1 MPPERNYLLALET
14 LFKRKHVVL
23 LDDLRN
29 ALQTH
34 SRTTIFRVLSSV
46 GYRTSYSHAG
56 RFYTLKDIPKF
67 SDPGIWFWRDVG
79 FSAHGTLRATAVS
92 LVEQAPA
99 GQTHE
104 ELQGQLRLRLHD
116 TLLDL
121 VEAKALTRRPW
132 EDIYVYL
139 NADHEAAATQWVK
152 RQTLVRHPI
161 EPKPILPLDPARVIE
176 ILGLG
181 DRLLNL
187 ETPRNNRADQ
197 EASSLMPGIARI
209 GIPGCPQRGVT
220 PRGSYR
226 KMAFIAHSQRGVCL
240 APLCESF
247 ALC

>member
-1 MPPERNYLLALET
+1 MPPERNFLLALET
-14 LFKRKHVVL
+14 LFQRKHVVL

-46 GYRTSYSHAG
+46 GYHTSYSHAG
-56 RFYTLKDIPKF
+56 RYYTLKDIPKF
-67 SDPGIWFWRDVG
+67 KDPGIWFWRDVG

-92 LVEQAPA
+92 LVEKAPA

-139 NADHEAAATQWVK
+139 NANHKEAAAQWVK

-161 EPKPILPLDPARVIE
+161 EPKPVLPLDPARIIE
-176 ILGLG
+176 ILVDVIHHPKDDAKATARRLSARGL
-181 DRLLNL
+181 
-187 ETPRNNRADQ
+187 A
-197 EASSLMPGIARI
+197 
-209 GIPGCPQRGVT
+209 VT
-220 PRGSYR
+220 PEHVEAVFGSY
-226 KMAFIAHSQRGVCL
+226 GVKKTVQYRL
-240 APLCESF
+240 RRSRY
-247 ALC
+247 

>member
-1 MPPERNYLLALET
+1 MPPERNYLLALEN
-14 LFKRKHVVL
+14 LFQRKHVVL

-46 GYRTSYSHAG
+46 GYHTSYSHAG

-67 SDPGIWFWRDVG
+67 NDPGIWFWRDVG

-116 TLLDL
+116 TLLNL

-139 NADHEAAATQWVK
+139 NANHEAAAAQWVK
-152 RQTLVRHPI
+152 RQTLVRHPM
-161 EPKPILPLDPARVIE
+161 EPKPVLPLDPARVIE
-176 ILGLG
+176 ILVDVIHHPKDEAKATARRLSARGL
-181 DRLLNL
+181 
-187 ETPRNNRADQ
+187 A
-197 EASSLMPGIARI
+197 
-209 GIPGCPQRGVT
+209 VT
-220 PRGSYR
+220 PEHVEAVFGSY
-226 KMAFIAHSQRGVCL
+226 GVKKTVRSRL
-240 APLCESF
+240 RRSRY
-247 ALC
+247 